1 MKQDVREY
9 ETSNCH
15 CERSEAISLIIWTF
29 EIASSLRS
37 SQRQSCSSSQRQSC
51 SSSQRQSCSS
61 SQRHYSRTD
70 WKERLLACLL
80 LLVICFNTGIGQPN
94 DETIRKQDTWLTPLA
109 EQQLYIEG
117 LDDRKGLGRIF
128 VPAMTSGSNEPNYAV
143 FQNDELMGQ
152 RNMGESFF
160 LKPGTYTVVLGSG
173 NLDQRVRREVSVGR
187 EETVILHPD
196 WSALTIEV
204 IDETRNYFKQNLQVF
219 RVETAES
226 YGIIPAINPELGEHL
241 QTLILQPGLYKIV
254 GRGEDFNTYV
264 NFATVLLEPYSYT
277 PFTVVIDSET
287 KNFIG
292 AGILTTLS
300 QLRQRRNWSIFG
312 AIHGNFNITSKNA
325 EDDDESKN
333 NYTLRSTLENRL
345 LYDNFPH
352 YYLSNNLLKL
362 EALRQEGKK
371 FQISQDYLTLK
382 NTYVY
387 YILNWLGGYSRLSL
401 TTHLFE
407 TMKRFDSPKNVAYI
421 DQRGITFVDSINKV
435 RLEPSIYPLELK
447 EGLGINV
454 TPVKTFNA
462 HLNLRLGLGYWQ
474 TYNNE
479 VYRRGLDIIH
489 ETDTDTLTYI
499 SYKQAGNNY
508 QNGLETALVSNL
520 SLLHNVSITTEFE
533 ILFPFSENSETVF
546 KLENFINLRVAK
558 GVAIEH
564 TLILKSNPNP
574 DYKHLIQEH
583 YISVRLSYYLF

>member
-1 MKQDVREY
+1 MK
-9 ETSNCH
+9 
-15 CERSEAISLIIWTF
+15 ERGFAGLLLLIIW
-29 EIASSLRS
+29 
-37 SQRQSCSSSQRQSC
+37 
-51 SSSQRQSCSS
+51 
-61 SQRHYSRTD
+61 
-70 WKERLLACLL
+70 
-80 LLVICFNTGIGQPN
+80 FNTGFSQSN
-94 DETIRKQDTWLTPLA
+94 DETIRKQDTWLTPSA

-128 VPAMTSGSNEPNYAV
+128 VPAMTSGADEPRYAV
-143 FQNDELMGQ
+143 FEDEELIGQ

-160 LKPGTYTVVLGSG
+160 LKPGTYTVILGSG
-173 NLDQRVRREVSVGR
+173 NLDQRIHREVSIGR
-187 EETVILHPD
+187 EETAILHPD
-196 WSALTIEV
+196 WCALTIEV
-204 IDETRNYFKQNLQVF
+204 IDEARNYYEQNLQVF

-226 YGIIPAINPELGEHL
+226 HGIIPAINPELGEHL
-241 QTLILQPGLYKIV
+241 QTLILPPGLYKIV

-292 AGILTTLS
+292 AGILTTSS
-300 QLRQRRNWSIFG
+300 QIHQRRNWSIFG

-325 EDDDESKN
+325 EDDDETKN

-407 TMKRFDSPKNVAYI
+407 TMKRFDPPKNVAY
-421 DQRGITFVDSINKV
+421 VDHRDTTWIKDKTKV
-435 RLEPSIYPLELK
+435 QLEPSIYPLEFK

-462 HLNLRLGLGYWQ
+462 HINLRLGLGYWQ

-499 SYKQAGNNY
+499 SYKQAVDKY

-533 ILFPFSENSETVF
+533 ILFPFGESSETVF
-546 KLENFINLRVAK
+546 KLENFINLRIAK
-558 GVAIEH
+558 GAAIEH

-574 DYKHLIQEH
+574 DYNHFIQEH
-583 YISVRLSYYLF
+583 YISVRLSYFLF